1 MRLHYRVG
9 EKCCCMNMIV
19 HPPNLRWKHLPPR
32 VTSST
37 LTPLPLRVE
46 DSSIWEQSDES
57 VRSSNRV
64 EVGLAAVENV
74 GVWKTTESYVDSLIS
89 LRAFIKL

>member
-9 EKCCCMNMIV
+9 EKCCCMVMIV
-19 HPPNLRWKHLPPR
+19 HPSNEGWKHLPPR
-32 VTSST
+32 VTSSR

-57 VRSSNRV
+57 VRSCNRV

-74 GVWKTTESYVDSLIS
+74 GV
-89 LRAFIKL
+89 

>member
-1 MRLHYRVG
+1 MV
-9 EKCCCMNMIV
+9 MIV
-19 HPPNLRWKHLPPR
+19 HPSNLSSKHLPPR
-32 VTSST
+32 VTSSM

-57 VRSSNRV
+57 VRSCNRV

-74 GVWKTTESYVDSLIS
+74 GVWKTAESFLDPLIS
-89 LRAFIKL
+89 LRALKLF

>member
-1 MRLHYRVG
+1 MRLHYHVG
-9 EKCCCMNMIV
+9 EKCWRMNMIV
-19 HPPNLRWKHLPPR
+19 HPSNEGWKHLPPR
-32 VTSST
+32 VTSSR

-57 VRSSNRV
+57 VRSCNRV

-74 GVWKTTESYVDSLIS
+74 GV
-89 LRAFIKL
+89 

>member
-1 MRLHYRVG
+1 MV
-9 EKCCCMNMIV
+9 MIV
-19 HPPNLRWKHLPPR
+19 HPPNEGWKHLPPR
-32 VTSST
+32 VTSSR

-57 VRSSNRV
+57 VRSCNRV

-74 GVWKTTESYVDSLIS
+74 GVWKTTESFLDPLIS
-89 LRAFIKL
+89 LRALKLF